1 MSKRHWIHEGHPGS
15 GRGQDWSSLGIH
27 KVQMKLK
34 ALGPDENTKVENAV
48 GENKRSKKR
57 DGHRLGRKE
66 AREKLERSQ

>member
-1 MSKRHWIHEGHPGS
+1 MNCTVYIPTGNVKERHWIHEGHPGS

-48 GENKRSKKR
+48 GEKIRGPRIRDKKTF
-57 DGHRLGRKE
+57 G
-66 AREKLERSQ
+66 

>member
-48 GENKRSKKR
+48 GENKRSKNR
-57 DGHRLGRKE
+57 DGHRLPTVCPERKQ
-66 AREKLERSQ
+66 EKN

>member
-1 MSKRHWIHEGHPGS
+1 
-15 GRGQDWSSLGIH
+15 
-27 KVQMKLK
+27 MKLK

-48 GENKRSKKR
+48 GENKRSKNR